1 MPVCPEVAGGLGV
14 PRPPAEIVGGRVLT
28 RAGDD
33 VSSAFVAGAQH
44 ALEVVRR
51 FDLRLALLKQ
61 RSPSCGS
68 KEIYDGSFSGRLV
81 AGEGLTAALLRAN
94 GVEVYDETQLDEVAA
109 RLQVLEAR

>member
-44 ALEVVRR
+44 ALELVRR
-51 FDLRLALLKQ
+51 FELRLALLKQ

-68 KEIYDGSFSGRLV
+68 KEIYDGSFSGRV
-81 AGEGLTAALLRAN
+81 MAGEGLTAALLRAN